1 MGRGSSFVGH
11 FPPTNQYLKGFFF
24 PPSQL
29 LYRGTVQLEITFLKR
44 SDNRF
49 PIFLLHKL
57 QQKVNL
63 NVLRNFTKCS
73 LSVLLLTYGF
83 EVSPQ
88 LVKYT
93 KPDRGNPKTYI
104 NIFRRIARKIS

>member
-1 MGRGSSFVGH
+1 M
-11 FPPTNQYLKGFFF
+11 
-24 PPSQL
+24 
-29 LYRGTVQLEITFLKR
+29 
-44 SDNRF
+44 
-49 PIFLLHKL
+49 LHKL

-93 KPDRGNPKTYI
+93 KPDRGNPEIHI
-104 NIFRRIARKIS
+104 NTFTASHGKLGFQSPALWLWDLLHPDWFLGLHPLDGLEYGK